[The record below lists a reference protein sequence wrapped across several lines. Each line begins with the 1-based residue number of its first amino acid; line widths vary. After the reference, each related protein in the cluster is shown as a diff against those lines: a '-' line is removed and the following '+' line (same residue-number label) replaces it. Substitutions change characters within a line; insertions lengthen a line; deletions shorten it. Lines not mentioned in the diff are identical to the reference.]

1 MVSGEVERVG
11 VRGFILEGFSY
22 KYLYPQPNFYK
33 WVDLMARR
41 GLFRWKIAGYV
52 ARIASGIV
60 DPGEFDSG
68 VLARHVVEAIRSVG
82 MQLRDERNG
91 VLVCPLCGKGPFT
104 RRGYFLH
111 LTRLHYSHLIDLV
124 EVEADRIAGVAR
136 NVVS

>member
-1 MVSGEVERVG
+1 
-11 VRGFILEGFSY
+11 
-22 KYLYPQPNFYK
+22 
-33 WVDLMARR
+33 MARR
-41 GLFRWKIAGYV
+41 GLFRWKIASYV

-60 DPGEFDSG
+60 NPSDFDSK
-68 VLARHVVEAIRSVG
+68 VLARHVVEAIRNVG

-91 VLVCPLCGKGPFT
+91 VLVCPICGRGPFT

-136 NVVS
+136 NVVP